1 VLSIDVALAMR
12 VELWRTSTLTTG
24 REGGAKIEE
33 IVPMAQPKRGPVVL
47 VAWKSPEDQP
57 LSLSPTAEDG
67 ASLDVEIEDGA
78 VTIRGRKCR
87 FVWCD
92 VKKKQRQGEKV
103 LAEVEVTIPLA
114 QCQIN
119 WRFVETELPE

>member
-1 VLSIDVALAMR
+1 
-12 VELWRTSTLTTG
+12 
-24 REGGAKIEE
+24 
-33 IVPMAQPKRGPVVL
+33 MAQPKRGPAAL

-57 LSLSPTAEDG
+57 LSLSPAPEDG

-78 VTIRGRKCR
+78 VTIRGRNCR

-92 VKKKQRQGEKV
+92 VNKKQKQGEKV
-103 LAEVEVTIPLA
+103 LAEVEITVPLA

-119 WRFVETELPE
+119 WRFVEAELPE